1 MLRGIA
7 LTAISAATFSAL
19 AIALSLTLFASG
31 RGWRAADRGADAVL
45 RSQLRAQ
52 RRLQRASQRFLRVVG
67 GIGMLHFRFEDTDQ
81 LQQGGPH
88 LIVSN
93 HPTLIDFVVL
103 CSLMPQAD
111 CIVKAKWAKNPL
123 LRQLIRATGF
133 IRSDTGPTIVEK
145 CAERLA
151 RGRSLVVFPEG
162 TRSPSGGLGP
172 FQRGAAH
179 IALHAGCDILPVLI
193 TCEPPAMWKH
203 WKWYDLPERPIHVTV
218 RVRETIPSKLVGESS
233 LYSSIAARKLT
244 AELRETFL
252 KGLDIGDA

>member
-1 MLRGIA
+1 MTGIA
-7 LTAISAATFSAL
+7 AGVFSAL
-19 AIALSLTLFASG
+19 ALELSLTLFASG
-31 RGWRAADRGADAVL
+31 RGWRAANRDADAVL

-52 RRLQRASQRFLRVVG
+52 RRLQRASKRFLRVVG
-67 GIGMLHFRFEDTDQ
+67 GLGMLQFRFEGTDQ

-93 HPTLIDFVVL
+93 HPTLIDFVIL
-103 CSLMPQAD
+103 CSLMPQTD

-123 LRQLIRATGF
+123 LRQLIRAAGF
-133 IRSDTGPTIVEK
+133 VRSDTGRTIVEK
-145 CAERLA
+145 CAESLA
-151 RGRSLVVFPEG
+151 RGRSLIIFPEG

-179 IALHAGCDILPVLI
+179 IALHVDCDILPVLI
-193 TCEPPAMWKH
+193 TCEPPVMWKH

-218 RVRETIPSKLVGESS
+218 RVRETIPSKPVGESGLNS
-233 LYSSIAARKLT
+233 PIAARRLT

-252 KGLDIGDA
+252 KGLNIGDA